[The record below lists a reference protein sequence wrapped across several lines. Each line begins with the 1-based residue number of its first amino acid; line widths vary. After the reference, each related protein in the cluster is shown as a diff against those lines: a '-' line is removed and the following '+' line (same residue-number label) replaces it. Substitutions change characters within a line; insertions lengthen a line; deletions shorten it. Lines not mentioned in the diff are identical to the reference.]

1 MIRKGSLS
9 SENQNHMSGL
19 TQPTPGE
26 EMISGLV
33 GNVVFHSKDDG
44 FTVLRLDARGHK
56 KLVTLVGN
64 CPAIS
69 SGEWIDA
76 SGKFVKDGKHGLQ
89 FRASY
94 ITVSEPK
101 SLDGI
106 ERYLGSGMI
115 AGIGEVYAK
124 RLVDYFGEKVFTVID
139 NEPNRLL
146 EVEGIGQSRFEQ
158 IMTAWKEQ
166 KKIREIMVYLH
177 QNGISTSKAVRIFK
191 EYGTNSIMIL
201 NENPYRLARD
211 MHGIGFLGADKIAQ
225 NLGMEKTAMIR
236 VGAGIAHVLT
246 EATKDGHCGLPEQ
259 EMLNAASNLL
269 DVPMEFIRNA
279 LERELKSESLIK
291 VSVEGT
297 PCIFLS
303 NLLSAER
310 SITYHLKR
318 IHSSP
323 KRWPSIDIEKAVNW
337 VEEKIGFKL
346 SQSQN
351 EAVIQAIRSKVL
363 VITGGPGVG
372 KTTIVDSIVRIVT
385 AKKLKVLLCAPTGR
399 AAKRMSEATG
409 MEAKTIHRQLE
420 FDPSSGLFVRN
431 EDRPLKCDLLIVDE
445 CSMIDTQLM
454 KNLVKAIPNRS
465 GLLMIGDID
474 QLPSVGPGQ
483 VLADVIRSDYIRVCE
498 LTEVFRQTAESRII
512 INAHRINAG
521 SMPELE
527 NPEVDGD
534 FYFISVD
541 NPHQAVQKVI
551 ALVSRRIPQKFGFDP
566 IRDIQVLCPMN
577 NGPTGTRALNVD
589 LQSILNPL
597 TSEKIERAGWSYSRG
612 DKVMQV
618 VNDYD
623 KDIFNGDTGII
634 ESLKDQGK
642 GLIVDFDG
650 RRVGYEQKELD
661 SLVPAYAT
669 TIHKS
674 QGSEYPAVI
683 LLLLKQHF
691 MMLRRNLLYT
701 GVTRGK
707 KLVVLVGQKQA
718 IEIALKNSS
727 RFSRWSKLNE
737 FLQQLSP

>member
-1 MIRKGSLS
+1 MTELMQR
-9 SENQNHMSGL
+9 
-19 TQPTPGE
+19 TPGE
-26 EMISGLV
+26 ELISGLV
-33 GNVVFHSKDDG
+33 GNIVFHSEEDG
-44 FTVLRLDARGHK
+44 FTVLRLNARGHG
-56 KLVTLVGN
+56 KLVTLVGT
-64 CPAIS
+64 CPDIS
-69 SGEWIDA
+69 SGQWIDA
-76 SGKFVKDGKHGLQ
+76 SGKFVKDSKHGMQ

-106 ERYLGSGMI
+106 EKYMASGMI
-115 AGIGEVYAK
+115 PGIGDVYAK
-124 RLVDYFGEKVFTVID
+124 RLVKHFGESVFEVID
-139 NEPNRLL
+139 NEPQRLL
-146 EVEGIGQSRFEQ
+146 EVEGIGQSRLEK
-158 IMTAWKEQ
+158 IINSWKEQ

-177 QNGISTSKAVRIFK
+177 QHGIATAKAIRIYK
-191 EYGTNSIMIL
+191 AYGANAVKIL
-201 NENPYRLARD
+201 DENPYRLARD

-259 EMLNAASNLL
+259 EMLDAASNLL
-269 DVPMEFIRNA
+269 EVPMEIIREA
-279 LERELKSESLIK
+279 LEREIKSDSLIN
-291 VSVEGT
+291 VPVDGT
-297 PCIFLS
+297 PCVFLS
-303 NLLSAER
+303 KLLYAER
-310 SITYHLKR
+310 SIAYHLRR
-318 IHSSP
+318 INTTP
-323 KRWPSIDIEKAVNW
+323 KRWPSINIEKAIDW
-337 VEEKIGFKL
+337 VEEKIGFNL
-346 SQSQN
+346 SQSQAD
-351 EAVIQAIRSKVL
+351 AVTQAIRSKAM

-385 AKKLKVLLCAPTGR
+385 AKKLNVLLCAPTGR

-409 MEAKTIHRQLE
+409 MEAKTIHRLLE
-420 FDPSSGLFVRN
+420 FDPKNGLFVRN
-431 EDRPLKCDLLIVDE
+431 EDYPLKSDLLIVDE
-445 CSMIDTQLM
+445 CSMIDTPLM
-454 KNLVKAIPNRS
+454 RNLLKAIPDHC
-465 GLLMIGDID
+465 GLLIIGDID

-483 VLADVIRSDYIRVCE
+483 VLADIIRSDYLRVCE
-498 LTEVFRQTAESRII
+498 LTEVFRQMAESRII

-527 NPEVDGD
+527 NPETDGD
-534 FYFISVD
+534 FYFIPVD
-541 NPHQAVQKVI
+541 NADQAVERVI
-551 ALVSRRIPQKFGFDP
+551 ALASRRIPQKFGFNP

-589 LQSILNPL
+589 LQSVLNP
-597 TSEKIERAGWSYSRG
+597 SSGEKIERSGNTYCPG

-618 VNDYD
+618 ANDYD
-623 KDIFNGDTGII
+623 KEIFNGDIGII
-634 ESLKDQGK
+634 ENLIPQGK
-642 GLIVDFDG
+642 GLVVNFDG
-650 RRVGYEQKELD
+650 RLVPYEQKELD
-661 SLVPAYAT
+661 LLVPAYAI

-707 KLVVLVGQKQA
+707 QLVVVVGQKQA

-737 FLQQLSP
+737 FLQQSNH